1 MKSKIIQNAIAFV
14 LAGGVGARLHPL
26 TRDRAKPAVP
36 FGGKYRVIDFTLSNC
51 INSGIRQIFLLP
63 QYKSFSL
70 ERHTRDAWSVFSAE
84 LGEFM
89 SHLSPQMRVGDDWY
103 KGTADAVYQ
112 NLYHLEELDAE
123 YIVIL
128 SGDHIYKMDYGHF
141 IRYHQKRRADLTIS
155 AIEVDLREAHRF
167 GVIQVDET
175 GRVCGFEEKP
185 EHPKAIPGKR
195 GKAFVSMG
203 VYIFNREALIDIL
216 NKDATIVTSHHD
228 FGRDII
234 PFMYPDHRVFVYR
247 FGMVGG
253 KDADYWRDIGTIDA
267 YYQANMDLASVSP
280 IFNLYDKSWPIRT
293 YEGQYPPAKT
303 VFADEDKGR
312 AGKALDSI
320 ICSGVIISGGR
331 VERSILSPG
340 VRINSYAHVDASILL
355 HNVVIGM
362 RAKVKRA
369 IIDKGVRVPDGMK
382 IGYDLEKD
390 RQQFF
395 VSDRG
400 IVVIPKGAILKNP

>member
-1 MKSKIIQNAIAFV
+1 V
-14 LAGGVGARLHPL
+14 LAGGVGVRLHPL

-51 INSGIRQIFLLP
+51 VNSGVRQIFILP

-70 ERHTRDAWSVFSAE
+70 ERHTRDAWGVFSPE
-84 LGEFM
+84 LGEFLV
-89 SHLSPQMRVGDDWY
+89 HLSPQMRVGEDWY

-112 NLYHLEELDAE
+112 NLYHLEELEAE
-123 YIVIL
+123 YILIL

-141 IRYHQKRRADLTIS
+141 IRYHQKNRADLTIS
-155 AIEVDLREAHRF
+155 AIEVDIKEAHRF

-185 EHPKAIPGKR
+185 KHPKSIPGKPD
-195 GKAFVSMG
+195 KAFVSMG
-203 VYIFNREALIDIL
+203 VYIFNRKTLIDIL
-216 NKDATIVTSHHD
+216 NKDAGMDTSHD
-228 FGRDII
+228 FGKDVM
-234 PFMYPDHRVFVYR
+234 PYMYPNHRVFVYR
-247 FGMVGG
+247 FGMTGG

-267 YYQANMDLASVSP
+267 YYQANIDLASVSP
-280 IFNLYDKSWPIRT
+280 VFNLYDRNWPIRT

-303 VFADEDKGR
+303 VFADEGKGR

-331 VERSILSPG
+331 VERSLLSPG
-340 VRINSYAHVDASILL
+340 VRINSYAEVVESILL

-362 RAKVKRA
+362 HAKVKRA
-369 IIDKGVRVPDGMK
+369 IIDKGVRVPARMK

-390 RQQFF
+390 RQRFF
-395 VSDRG
+395 VSDEG
-400 IVVIPKGAILKNP
+400 IVVIPKGAIL

>member
-1 MKSKIIQNAIAFV
+1 MKSKIIHNAIAFV
-14 LAGGVGARLHPL
+14 LAGGVGVRLHPL

-51 INSGIRQIFLLP
+51 VNSGVRQIFILP

-70 ERHTRDAWSVFSAE
+70 ERHTRDAWGVFSPE
-84 LGEFM
+84 LGEFLV
-89 SHLSPQMRVGDDWY
+89 HLSPQMRVGEDWY

-112 NLYHLEELDAE
+112 NLYHLEELEAE
-123 YIVIL
+123 YILIL

-141 IRYHQKRRADLTIS
+141 IRYHQKNRADLTIS
-155 AIEVDLREAHRF
+155 AIEVDIKEAHRF

-185 EHPKAIPGKR
+185 KHPKSIPGKPD
-195 GKAFVSMG
+195 KAFVSMG
-203 VYIFNREALIDIL
+203 VYIFNRKTLINIL
-216 NKDATIVTSHHD
+216 NKDAGMDTSHD
-228 FGRDII
+228 FGKDVM
-234 PFMYPDHRVFVYR
+234 PYMYPNHRVFVYR
-247 FGMVGG
+247 FGMTGG

-267 YYQANMDLASVSP
+267 YYQANLDLASVSP
-280 IFNLYDKSWPIRT
+280 VFNLYDRNWPIRT

-331 VERSILSPG
+331 VERSLLSPG
-340 VRINSYAHVDASILL
+340 VRINSYAEVTESILL

-362 RAKVKRA
+362 HAKVKRA
-369 IIDKGVRVPDGMK
+369 IIDKGVRVPARMK

-390 RQQFF
+390 RQRFF
-395 VSDRG
+395 VSDEG
-400 IVVIPKGAILKNP
+400 IVVIPKGAIL